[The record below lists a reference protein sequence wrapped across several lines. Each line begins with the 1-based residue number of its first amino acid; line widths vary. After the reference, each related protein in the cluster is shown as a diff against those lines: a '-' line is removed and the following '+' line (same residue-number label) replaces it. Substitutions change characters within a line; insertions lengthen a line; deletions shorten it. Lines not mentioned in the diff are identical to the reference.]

1 MNKIVKL
8 ISPTMKKAITTT
20 FLFLLF
26 STIVSAQVTFTDVSV
41 TFGVNDNG
49 AAQGCIFIDVNNDGY
64 LDIYVLNNN
73 TPNKLYINTNGTSFT
88 ESSSS
93 WGLASSFPGRG
104 TSFADYN
111 NDGYTDIVVGNWQTA
126 IVLYK
131 NLGTSFIDDAT
142 NSGVNLMSWGGSSN
156 WIDYN
161 KDGKIDFA
169 FGNDGVPYH
178 YNYFFKN
185 LDLTHFTNVAYPS
198 GLTDSLSTLTV
209 SSADYDNDGDM
220 DLFFGSQTI
229 QPAVGT
235 GVLYRNNGDSSFTD
249 VTAASGLIT
258 FNYTWGSAWGDY
270 NNDGYMDIALA
281 SSNFSSQV
289 YRNNGNGTL
298 TEVTDSLGISDCASA
313 YSCGWA
319 DVDNDGDLDLY
330 FARGQNTSDKLYR
343 NDGYIFSNIA
353 TTAGTGDTRH
363 SSCITLGDYNNDG
376 FLDIYLNNNGNENRL
391 YKNNHETNYN
401 WFILKLQGTNTNRS
415 AIGSRVTVKAGP
427 TTQIREVEGG
437 SGGKGMNS
445 LPVEFGLKQ
454 STIIDSVIVRWQS
467 GLVQRFA
474 NIPVN
479 QNLTLIEGGTIGIN
493 GIGEILPDNFSL
505 YQNYPNPFN
514 PSTTIRFEVPKSSF
528 VNITVYDI
536 MGREIKQLVN
546 GMKNAG
552 NYEVNFDGS
561 NLTSGVYFYKMT
573 AGDFS
578 ETKKLALV
586 K

>member
-41 TFGVNDNG
+41 TLGVNNNG

-73 TPNKLYINTNGTSFT
+73 TPNKLYINTNGTTFT

-198 GLTDSLSTLTV
+198 GLTDSLSTLTI

-220 DLFFGSQTI
+220 DLFFGSQTV

-249 VTAASGLIT
+249 VTAASGLVT
-258 FNYTWGSAWGDY
+258 FNYT
-270 NNDGYMDIALA
+270 
-281 SSNFSSQV
+281 
-289 YRNNGNGTL
+289 
-298 TEVTDSLGISDCASA
+298 
-313 YSCGWA
+313 
-319 DVDNDGDLDLY
+319 
-330 FARGQNTSDKLYR
+330 
-343 NDGYIFSNIA
+343 
-353 TTAGTGDTRH
+353 
-363 SSCITLGDYNNDG
+363 
-376 FLDIYLNNNGNENRL
+376 
-391 YKNNHETNYN
+391 
-401 WFILKLQGTNTNRS
+401 
-415 AIGSRVTVKAGP
+415 
-427 TTQIREVEGG
+427 
-437 SGGKGMNS
+437 
-445 LPVEFGLKQ
+445 
-454 STIIDSVIVRWQS
+454 
-467 GLVQRFA
+467 
-474 NIPVN
+474 
-479 QNLTLIEGGTIGIN
+479 
-493 GIGEILPDNFSL
+493 
-505 YQNYPNPFN
+505 
-514 PSTTIRFEVPKSSF
+514 
-528 VNITVYDI
+528 
-536 MGREIKQLVN
+536 
-546 GMKNAG
+546 
-552 NYEVNFDGS
+552 
-561 NLTSGVYFYKMT
+561 
-573 AGDFS
+573 
-578 ETKKLALV
+578 
-586 K
+586 